1 MFNVIDLP
9 RRPLSMR
16 HRPQTAAAGRRLP
29 DAERAVLQLLEDDWR
44 QISSGEIVPAHAQ
57 LDPHA
62 LHNALPHAF
71 LLHRTAPGAV
81 RIRVAGQRL
90 HDLLR
95 MDPRG
100 MSFGCFFAEGS
111 RDAVMDIVDSA
122 FDGPAIV
129 GLPLTASRGLGR
141 KPMLAELLLL
151 PMMDAQG
158 QVTRMMG
165 ALVAAGPLN
174 SRAYRFDIAGDAVLR
189 HDALNLPFAER
200 RGARARPLPV
210 QRPALRLVVNNG

>member
-1 MFNVIDLP
+1 MFNIIDLP
-9 RRPLSMR
+9 RPKFRSF
-16 HRPQTAAAGRRLP
+16 AAQESVIGTSRLP
-29 DAERAVLQLLEDDWR
+29 ETEQGILRLLEADWR
-44 QISSGEIVPAHAQ
+44 QMCSGQIVPAHAQ

-71 LLHRTAPGAV
+71 LLQRTAPGAV

-100 MSFGCFFAEGS
+100 MSFGSFFTENAQ
-111 RDAVMDIVDSA
+111 DTVMDIVETA
-122 FDGPAIV
+122 FDGPALV

-141 KPMLAELLLL
+141 KPMQAELLLL
-151 PMMDAQG
+151 PMMDAAG

-174 SRAYRFDIAGDAVLR
+174 YRAYRFDIANDAVLR
-189 HDALNLPFAER
+189 HDRLNLPFAER
-200 RGARARPLPV
+200 RNIRGRSVPGEK
-210 QRPALRLVVNNG
+210 PALRLVVNNG

>member
-9 RRPLSMR
+9 RPKTPP
-16 HRPQTAAAGRRLP
+16 HRLP
-29 DAERAVLQLLEDDWR
+29 EAERAILRLLEEDWR
-44 QISSGEIVPAHAQ
+44 QMCSGQDVPAHAQ

-62 LHNALPHAF
+62 LHDALPHAF

-100 MSFGCFFAEGS
+100 MSFGSFFTAAA
-111 RDAVMDIVDSA
+111 RDAAMALVDSA
-122 FDGPAIV
+122 FDGPAVV
-129 GLPLTASRGLGR
+129 GLPLTAARGLGR
-141 KPMLAELLLL
+141 RPLPGELLLL
-151 PMMDAQG
+151 PMVDAQG

-165 ALVAAGPLN
+165 ALVTAGPLAN
-174 SRAYRFDIAGDAVLR
+174 RAHRFDIAGDAVLR
-189 HDALNLPFAER
+189 HDSMTLPFAER
-200 RGARARPLPV
+200 RGHRARPV
-210 QRPALRLVVNNG
+210 RPTGPTLRLVVDNT

>member
-9 RRPLSMR
+9 RAKAPL
-16 HRPQTAAAGRRLP
+16 HRLP
-29 DAERAVLQLLEDDWR
+29 EAERAVLRLLEEDWR
-44 QISSGEIVPAHAQ
+44 QMCSGEIVPAHAR

-62 LHNALPHAF
+62 LHDALPHAF

-100 MSFGCFFAEGS
+100 MSFGSFFTAAA
-111 RDAVMDIVDSA
+111 RDTAMTIVDTA

-129 GLPLTASRGLGR
+129 GLPLTAARGLGR
-141 KPMLAELLLL
+141 KPMQAELLLL

-174 SRAYRFDIAGDAVLR
+174 YRTYRFDIAGDAVLR
-189 HDALNLPFAER
+189 HDSLNLSFAER
-200 RGARARPLPV
+200 RGPRARAFPHKVPK
-210 QRPALRLVVNNG
+210 LRLVVDNG

>member
-1 MFNVIDLP
+1 MFNGVDLP
-9 RRPLSMR
+9 RPSAPR
-16 HRPQTAAAGRRLP
+16 HRLP
-29 DAERAVLQLLEDDWR
+29 EAERAVLRLLEEDWR
-44 QISSGEIVPAHAQ
+44 QICSGDVVPAHAQ

-62 LHNALPHAF
+62 LHDALPHAF

-100 MSFGCFFAEGS
+100 MSFGSFFTAAA
-111 RDAVMDIVDSA
+111 RDTVMDIVDTA

-129 GLPLTASRGLGR
+129 GLPLTAARGLGR
-141 KPMLAELLLL
+141 KPMPAELLLL

-174 SRAYRFDIAGDAVLR
+174 SRTYRFDIAGDAVLR
-189 HDALNLPFAER
+189 HDSLNLPFAER
-200 RGARARPLPV
+200 RGPRARPVPAE
-210 QRPALRLVVNNG
+210 RPKLRLVVDNG

>member
-9 RRPLSMR
+9 RAPSSL
-16 HRPQTAAAGRRLP
+16 HRLP
-29 DAERAVLQLLEDDWR
+29 DAERAVLRLLEEDWR
-44 QISSGEIVPAHAQ
+44 QMCSGEIVPSHAQ

-62 LHNALPHAF
+62 LHDALPHAF

-100 MSFGCFFAEGS
+100 MSFGSFFTSGA
-111 RDAVMDIVDSA
+111 RDTVMNIVDSA
-122 FDGPAIV
+122 FDGPATV
-129 GLPLTASRGLGR
+129 SLPLTAARGLGR
-141 KPMLAELLLL
+141 KPMQAELLLL

-174 SRAYRFDIAGDAVLR
+174 NRTYRFDIAADAPLR
-189 HDALNLPFAER
+189 HDSLNLPFAER
-200 RGARARPLPV
+200 RGARARPIPTD
-210 QRPALRLVVNNG
+210 RPKLRLVVNNG

>member
-9 RRPLSMR
+9 RAKA
-16 HRPQTAAAGRRLP
+16 PQHRLP
-29 DAERAVLQLLEDDWR
+29 EAERAVLRLLEEDWR
-44 QISSGEIVPAHAQ
+44 QICSGEIVPAHGQ

-62 LHNALPHAF
+62 LHDALPHAF
-71 LLHRTAPGAV
+71 LLQRTAPGAV

-100 MSFGCFFAEGS
+100 MSFGSFFTAAA
-111 RDAVMDIVDSA
+111 RDTVMDIVDTA

-141 KPMLAELLLL
+141 KPMPAELLLL

-158 QVTRMMG
+158 RVTRMMG

-174 SRAYRFDIAGDAVLR
+174 GRTYRFDIAGDATLR
-189 HDALNLPFAER
+189 HDSLDLPFAER
-200 RGARARPLPV
+200 RGARARPIPSA
-210 QRPALRLVVNNG
+210 RPKLRLVVDNG

>member
-9 RRPLSMR
+9 RRNTSSR
-16 HRPQTAAAGRRLP
+16 VHTQAAAPGHRLP
-29 DAERAVLQLLEDDWR
+29 EAERAVLKLLEDDWR
-44 QISSGEIVPAHAQ
+44 QICSGEIVPSHAQ

-100 MSFGCFFAEGS
+100 MSFGSFFSAAA
-111 RDAVMDIVDSA
+111 RDTVMDIVDTA

-129 GLPLTASRGLGR
+129 GLPMTASRGLGR
-141 KPMLAELLLL
+141 KPMQAELLLL

-165 ALVAAGPLN
+165 ALVAAGPLSN
-174 SRAYRFDIAGDAVLR
+174 RPYRFDIASDAVLR
-189 HDALNLPFAER
+189 HDTLNLPFVER
-200 RGARARPLPV
+200 RGIRARPIPTDK
-210 QRPALRLVVNNG
+210 PSLRLVVDNG